1 MAHRHTEDIW
11 LDLIKVEFQM
21 LEHPMGAPARADLEV
36 RLRQLERE
44 HEAACRGLVGRE
56 SARAARS

>member
-11 LDLIKVEFQM
+11 LDYVETEFQM
-21 LEHPMGAPARADLEV
+21 LELRLGTSERADLEV
-36 RLRQLERE
+36 RLLQLEKE
-44 HEAACRGLVGRE
+44 YEAACRGLVERE